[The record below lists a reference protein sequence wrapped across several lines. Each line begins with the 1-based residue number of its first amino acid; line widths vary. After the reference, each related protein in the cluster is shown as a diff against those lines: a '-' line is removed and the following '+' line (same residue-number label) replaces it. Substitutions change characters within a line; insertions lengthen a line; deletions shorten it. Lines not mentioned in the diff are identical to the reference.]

1 MRPSSD
7 NLEKTQFVG
16 PQRGLQQTCVCR
28 EELSPHSCRVSVR
41 GSCMHASGCS
51 GAVMVLT
58 SDNQALPSYGL

>member
-7 NLEKTQFVG
+7 NLEK
-16 PQRGLQQTCVCR
+16 LHICR
-28 EELSPHSCRVSVR
+28 PSTGSSTNLRVQEGAKASQLEGECEGIV
-41 GSCMHASGCS
+41 HVSGCS